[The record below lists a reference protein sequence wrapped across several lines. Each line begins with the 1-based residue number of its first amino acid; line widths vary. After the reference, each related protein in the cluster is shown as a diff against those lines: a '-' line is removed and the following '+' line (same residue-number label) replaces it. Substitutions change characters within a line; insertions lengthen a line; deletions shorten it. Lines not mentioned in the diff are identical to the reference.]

1 MEEKLIVKTFKL
13 DEKEVEVKI
22 DLDNNTIWM
31 IQNELAKLFDVT
43 RSWITR
49 QIKKELENCDD
60 IDSVCSNLEHTG
72 TDNKEYKVKHY
83 SLELILKIGYKID
96 VDKTLKFKELVEN
109 TLKEMKQESAK
120 SSLPIEVFEDGE
132 FKLEVSVSPS
142 EKTIWLSQEQI
153 AKLFNVDRSTITKH
167 IKNILNEEEL
177 DESNVQKM
185 HIPFSDKMIYVY
197 NLNMIISIGFRV
209 NSKRA
214 TIFRIWSNKIVE
226 KYLMKGYAI
235 DEARVTLYKD
245 NYLELNNTMLRLENK
260 VINHEDRLTVLEEK
274 KKEEKVEKLFFN
286 GEEYDAFSF
295 LSNLVNKA
303 NNKIILI
310 DNYIDVG
317 TLDILSHKKI
327 NVDVEIV
334 TVHNRLTQREINK
347 FISQYGNLNIKP
359 NYNFHDRF
367 LIIDNTYLYLI
378 GASIKDAGKKA
389 FGIMEMSKDSLN
401 EVLVKI

>member
-1 MEEKLIVKTFKL
+1 M
-13 DEKEVEVKI
+13 EVKI
-22 DLDNNTIWM
+22 GLERSIVWM

-96 VDKTLKFKELVEN
+96 VDKTLKFKEWVEN

>member
-1 MEEKLIVKTFKL
+1 M
-13 DEKEVEVKI
+13 EVKI
-22 DLDNNTIWM
+22 GLERSIVWM